1 MQLVPPSRKHEQ
13 GFTLVEVL
21 ISSTILMATIA
32 LLTNQLFSFNRTASE
47 TQVRQSLEEQLR
59 LNLKRIEQ
67 EVLPGARILEAHPD
81 DPTLTTDKN
90 RLILQIPAFNRE
102 GMITHVDGNAR
113 PDLLI
118 LSKETD
124 TGVDPLV
131 RRADKPQ
138 PECLRLTL
146 EAYSGGTRK
155 NISSQ
160 IIARNL
166 MPTDNNGSY
175 IFPSSVNSSEST
187 GLFRYFTLSGIEETD
202 PANYPTNA
210 ALIRIVLW
218 AEEETGQ
225 KTITTRKETEVRL
238 RNFQHDMKTDL

>member
-1 MQLVPPSRKHEQ
+1 MNKKKHQQ
-13 GFTLVEVL
+13 GFTLMEVL

-32 LLTNQLFSFNRTASE
+32 MLTNQLFSFNRTASE

-81 DPTLTTDKN
+81 DATLVTNKN
-90 RLILQIPAFNRE
+90 RLILQIPAFNGE

-124 TGVDPLV
+124 TGVEPLA
-131 RRADKPQ
+131 RRTGKPQ

-166 MPTDNNGSY
+166 MPADNNGNY

-187 GLFRYFTLSGIEETD
+187 GIFRYFTISGIEETD
-202 PANYPTNA
+202 PASYATNA
-210 ALIRIVLW
+210 ALVRVVLW

>member
-1 MQLVPPSRKHEQ
+1 MYLVKSNATTQK
-13 GFTLVEVL
+13 GFTLLEVL
-21 ISSTILMATIA
+21 ISSTILLATIA
-32 LLTNQLFSFNRTASE
+32 MLTNQLFSFNRTASE

-81 DPTLTTDKN
+81 DATLVTNKN
-90 RLILQIPAFNRE
+90 RLILQIPAFNNE

-124 TGVDPLV
+124 TGIDPLG
-131 RRADKPQ
+131 RRTGKPQ
-138 PECLRLTL
+138 PDCLRLTL
-146 EAYSGGTRK
+146 EAYSGGSRK
-155 NISSQ
+155 NITNQ

-166 MPTDNNGSY
+166 MPSDNNGDY
-175 IFPSSVNSSEST
+175 IFPTTVNSSEVT
-187 GLFRYFTLSGIEETD
+187 GMFRYFTASGIEETD
-202 PANYPTNA
+202 PENYPTNA
-210 ALIRIVLW
+210 ALVRIVLW

-238 RNFQHDMKTDL
+238 RNFQHDMKNDL